1 MPTLSP
7 NDVAKRSGMSR
18 RSVMRAISGGSL
30 IAKRLNT
37 GWGIEETDYEAWMG
51 AHAPADA
58 QPMRV
63 EPALPTPSPTSEVL
77 VLQERVRGL
86 EALVA
91 EVRRQQIEEKAEARQ
106 READLEKDRDAWRT
120 MAQRP
125 WWRRLAG

>member
-37 GWGIEETDYEAWMG
+37 GWGIEEADYAAWIG
-51 AHAPADA
+51 AHAPAHA
-58 QPMRV
+58 PPMRE
-63 EPALPTPSPTSEVL
+63 EPASPTSLPTLEVL

>member
-7 NDVAKRSGMSR
+7 NDIAKRSGMSR
-18 RSVMRAISGGSL
+18 RSVMRAISSGLL

-37 GWGIEETDYEAWMG
+37 GWVIEEADYEAWIG
-51 AHAPADA
+51 AHAPANA
-58 QPMRV
+58 LPMRE
-63 EPALPTPSPTSEVL
+63 EPAPPTPSPIPEVL

-91 EVRRQQIEEKAEARQ
+91 EVRRQQIEEKAEFRR
-106 READLEKDRDAWRT
+106 REIELEKDRDAWRT
-120 MAQRP
+120 MVQRP